1 MATLNAT
8 ELRRVQK
15 DIKFLGSHAL
25 RVGWISDPIKSPQ
38 NKFTKDSRMRDEK
51 GIKTPTTVGEVA
63 RAHELGRGV
72 PKRSMLKATLKR
84 RRPQIRKL
92 QREATAAVI
101 AGRVSPEQGMALFGE
116 GVLTEIK
123 DRMVQGISPGL
134 KRRTK
139 LRKRRATASGAAKDT
154 PLIRWG
160 VMLNSVRYKIVS
172 R

>member
-1 MATLNAT
+1 MATLNTA
-8 ELRRVQK
+8 ELRRVRK
-15 DIKFLGSHAL
+15 DFRFLGSHAL
-25 RVGWISDPIKSPQ
+25 RVGWISDPLRSAQ
-38 NKFTKDSRMRDEK
+38 NAEGTDSRMLDAK
-51 GIKTPTTVGEVA
+51 GVSTPVTVGEVA

-72 PKRSMLKATLKR
+72 PKRSMLQATLKR

-92 QREATAAVI
+92 QAAASAAVV
-101 AGRVSPEQGMALFGE
+101 AGRITPERGLALVGE

-123 DRMVQGISPGL
+123 SRMVRGIPPPLARS
-134 KRRTK
+134 TIES
-139 LRKRRATASGAAKDT
+139 KRRATASGAAKDT

>member
-15 DIKFLGSHAL
+15 DIEFLGTHAL

-38 NKFTKDSRMRDEK
+38 NLKTKDSRMLDSK
-51 GIKTPTTVGEVA
+51 GVSTPKTVGEVA

-92 QREATAAVI
+92 QAQVADDVI
-101 AGRVSPEQGMALFGE
+101 AGRVSPEQGMALLGE

-123 DRMVQGISPGL
+123 DRMVKGIPPPLAPATIKWKAKQTQGGF
-134 KRRTK
+134 R
-139 LRKRRATASGAAKDT
+139 KDT

-160 VMLNSVRYKIVS
+160 VMLNSTRYKIVS

>member
-1 MATLNAT
+1 MAALNAT

-15 DIKFLGSHAL
+15 DIKFLNSHAL
-25 RVGWISDPIKSPQ
+25 RVGWISDPLKSPQ

-92 QREATAAVI
+92 QAQVADAVI
-101 AGRVSPEQGMALFGE
+101 AGRVSPEQGMALLGE

-123 DRMVQGISPGL
+123 SRMVRGIPPPLARS
-134 KRRTK
+134 TIES
-139 LRKRRATASGAAKDT
+139 KRRATASGAAKDT

>member
-15 DIKFLGSHAL
+15 DIKFLGTHAL

-38 NKFTKDSRMRDEK
+38 NRRTKDAKMRDAK
-51 GIKTPTTVGEVA
+51 GISTPVTVGEVA

-92 QREATAAVI
+92 QGQVADAVI
-101 AGRVSPEQGMALFGE
+101 AGRVSPEQGMALLGE

-123 DRMVQGISPGL
+123 SRMVRGIPPPLARS
-134 KRRTK
+134 TIES
-139 LRKRRATASGAAKDT
+139 KRRATASGAAKDT